1 MRQYNIDNW
10 SKIKQNMMYSSLD
23 HKNLN
28 KGFTIRPYTSI
39 QGGFRPKHR
48 RNGKLCRS
56 MNFQPQKVLDE
67 RISAE
72 LGKVGKKLGGVT
84 IDFLADSDK
93 PLMPAAYYRRPIS
106 VADNGKKTL
115 VPNTNSTRTRLMR
128 HEQNEHQF
136 SEVQLKES
144 LSSISKTQLPF

>member
-1 MRQYNIDNW
+1 
-10 SKIKQNMMYSSLD
+10 
-23 HKNLN
+23 
-28 KGFTIRPYTSI
+28 
-39 QGGFRPKHR
+39 
-48 RNGKLCRS
+48 

-106 VADNGKKTL
+106 VADNSKKTL
-115 VPNTNSTRTRLMR
+115 VPNTNSTRTRLMS
-128 HEQNEHQF
+128 HEQNEH
-136 SEVQLKES
+136 
-144 LSSISKTQLPF
+144 